1 MSRQQRSR
9 GRVLVVED
17 NADNRRLAVKVLRRA
32 GFDTVEADGADNL
45 LELIKQHQPDLIL
58 IDIELPGQSGL
69 TAVRTVREDPQMGR
83 MPIIAVTA
91 YASPEDR
98 QRCLAAGC
106 TDYLAKPIDI
116 NVLVEKVCC
125 HLTGEGSATH

>member
-1 MSRQQRSR
+1 MSGQQGSR
-9 GRVLVVED
+9 GRVLIVED

-32 GFDTVEADGADNL
+32 GFETVEADGADGL
-45 LELIKQHQPDLIL
+45 LELIRQEQPDLIL
-58 IDIELPGQSGL
+58 IDVELPGQSGL
-69 TAVRTVREDPQMGR
+69 TAVSTVREDPQVGQL
-83 MPIIAVTA
+83 PIIAVTA

-116 NVLVEKVCC
+116 NVLVEKVCS
-125 HLTGEGSATH
+125 HLTGQQSETQ